1 MSVPNFR
8 KSYHTVLGAAIDFNG
23 TRIIIINIAAGSN
36 GGFLQRLRTR
46 EKCIFCT
53 ICHCIEK
60 SMLQTYQWDIQFEMQ
75 YCQDPQGPW
84 LQAKE
89 GAGPWSGHNVM
100 KWCVCVSR
108 SLRVCQ
114 GKVCVCDNWS
124 TRAGEQRS
132 REGDITLEI
141 TLAISQACM
150 FQIFT
155 KNLLFILQS
164 TFFQICVLN
173 ILKCLHMN
181 L

>member
-75 YCQDPQGPW
+75 YYQDPQGPW
-84 LQAKE
+84 RQAMDR
-89 GAGPWSGHNVM
+89 AGPWSGHNVM
-100 KWCVCVSR
+100 KWCVCVLPS
-108 SLRVCQ
+108 VWCVW
-114 GKVCVCDNWS
+114 KVCVCENWS
-124 TRAGEQRS
+124 RHARERRR
-132 REGDITLEI
+132 REGEITLEI
-141 TLAISQACM
+141 TLAISQAFM

>member
-1 MSVPNFR
+1 M
-8 KSYHTVLGAAIDFNG
+8 
-23 TRIIIINIAAGSN
+23 AGSSKDCEPGKNVYSAQFVTVYKNPCCRLTN
-36 GGFLQRLRTR
+36 GIFNL
-46 EKCIFCT
+46 KCNTVKI
-53 ICHCIEK
+53 HK
-60 SMLQTYQWDIQFEMQ
+60 
-75 YCQDPQGPW
+75 

-89 GAGPWSGHNVM
+89 RAGPWSGHNVM

-114 GKVCVCDNWS
+114 GKVCVCDKWS
-124 TRAGEQRS
+124 MRAGEQRS

-164 TFFQICVLN
+164 TFFQIC
-173 ILKCLHMN
+173 
-181 L
+181 

>member
-1 MSVPNFR
+1 M
-8 KSYHTVLGAAIDFNG
+8 
-23 TRIIIINIAAGSN
+23 
-36 GGFLQRLRTR
+36 
-46 EKCIFCT
+46 T

-84 LQAKE
+84 LQAKV
-89 GAGPWSGHNVM
+89 SGGFVRPQCHEMVCVRRA
-100 KWCVCVSR
+100 KCLVCQVKPCVCENW
-108 SLRVCQ
+108 
-114 GKVCVCDNWS
+114 GKP
-124 TRAGEQRS
+124 RRERRR
-132 REGDITLEI
+132 REGEITLEFVV
-141 TLAISQACM
+141 AISQACM
-150 FQIFT
+150 FQILT

>member
-8 KSYHTVLGAAIDFNG
+8 KSYHTVLGPAIDFNG
-23 TRIIIINIAAGSN
+23 TRIIINIAAGSN

-100 KWCVCVSR
+100 QWCVCV
-108 SLRVCQ
+108 LPRVWCVCMCMSVY
-114 GKVCVCDNWS
+114 GMSAFCGVCVWVCVLLHTPLLGYSCLCFFVGVCVCVLWWVWS
-124 TRAGEQRS
+124 RV
-132 REGDITLEI
+132 D
-141 TLAISQACM
+141 
-150 FQIFT
+150 
-155 KNLLFILQS
+155 
-164 TFFQICVLN
+164 
-173 ILKCLHMN
+173 
-181 L
+181 